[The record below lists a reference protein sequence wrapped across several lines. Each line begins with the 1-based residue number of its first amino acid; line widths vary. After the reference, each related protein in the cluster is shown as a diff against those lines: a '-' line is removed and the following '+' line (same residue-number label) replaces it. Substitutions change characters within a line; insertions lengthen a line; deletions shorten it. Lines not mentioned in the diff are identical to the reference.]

1 MRFLT
6 WLMLTAAALSFGACG
21 SQEQPPTAPAPPAVT
36 APPQS
41 PPPAPAAEPSSPAAV
56 PAEPEQPKSAVTEPT
71 PAPSA
76 TPVAPVA
83 PVAPPA
89 PAKPA
94 VQSASVPDIIILE
107 AKQGRISFPHLAHAK
122 DYSCA
127 TCHGDGTP
135 GGLALPMDVAH
146 SLCRDCHKAKGA
158 GPTTCT
164 GCHKK

>member
-36 APPQS
+36 APPQT
-41 PPPAPAAEPSSPAAV
+41 PPPAPAAEPAAPAAV
-56 PAEPEQPKSAVTEPT
+56 PAEPEQPKSAVTEPPPAPPAT
-71 PAPSA
+71 PA
-76 TPVAPVA
+76 
-83 PVAPPA
+83 A

-94 VQSASVPDIIILE
+94 VQNASVPDTIVLE
-107 AKQGRISFPHLAHAK
+107 SKQGQISFPHLAHAK
-122 DYSCA
+122 GYSCA

-158 GPTTCT
+158 GPTTCA

>member
-1 MRFLT
+1 MQYLT
-6 WLMLTAAALSFGACG
+6 WLMLVVSALSVGACG

-36 APPQS
+36 APP
-41 PPPAPAAEPSSPAAV
+41 PAPAAEPVAPAAV
-56 PAEPEQPKSAVTEPT
+56 PAEPEQPKAAVTEPP

-76 TPVAPVA
+76 TPA
-83 PVAPPA
+83 A

-94 VQSASVPDIIILE
+94 VQSASVPDTIVLE
-107 AKQGRISFPHLAHAK
+107 SKQGQISFPHLAHAK
-122 DYSCA
+122 GYSCA

-158 GPTTCT
+158 GPTTCA